1 VQHLFQQADIYHV
14 WANLICI
21 AGALLG
27 YNAIMVVRRHLGNRE
42 LFRIFLVPLPDGP
55 DERPVSRSQDRKGD

>member
-27 YNAIMVVRRHLGNRE
+27 YNAIMVVRRHIGNRE
-42 LFRIFLVPLPDGP
+42 LFRIFLVPLPEQP
-55 DERPVSRSQDRKGD
+55 DEHPVPPSGAS